1 MAQKSEDEPKPAT
14 TTSSS
19 STPNPVPSSVEPN
32 MLPKSTMI
40 PATSWFT
47 PKR

>member
-1 MAQKSEDEPKPAT
+1 MAQNPEHEPKPAT
-14 TTSSS
+14 PTSS